1 MHVALSELH
10 VGWRDLSTDMVTNRS
25 CLCFAC
31 FRMSSGHPT
40 IAMSLSVENDFTWQL
55 TAQGHNVDLSTLPSL
70 PTTLMSASEVDEVL
84 KKIGSFKLCPA
95 NPDERFIPIAQSRNG
110 KLNAS
115 GIYIYLS

>member
-1 MHVALSELH
+1 MCIH
-10 VGWRDLSTDMVTNRS
+10 VGWRDLSTDNRS

-40 IAMSLSVENDFTWQL
+40 IAMSLTVENDFTWQL

-84 KKIGSFKLCPA
+84 EASNFVQRILMKGLYLLL
-95 NPDERFIPIAQSRNG
+95 NHG
-110 KLNAS
+110 KES
-115 GIYIYLS
+115 